1 MLFPHKQNSR
11 IIPKKKTLM
20 LFLMKESSK
29 LMELIVSA
37 LKKPSTSPTPY
48 KFFSPRHIHSSD
60 ILEFN
65 HGDGIINLLKY
76 VH

>member
-1 MLFPHKQNSR
+1 MLFPQKPNSR
-11 IIPKKKTLM
+11 IIPSKKTLM

-60 ILEFN
+60 IIEFN
-65 HGDGIINLLKY
+65 NGDSIINILKY
-76 VH
+76 FH